1 MNFNFLSPV
10 QDLVLAHNE
19 LLSTQVLG
27 RKLKIHSQQN
37 GIPDLDGVKIAIVGV
52 LENRNDINYIGEEL
66 NLSEIRKSLYA
77 LFPGNW
83 HTTIADLGDINKG
96 ESVED
101 TAKVLSRFLDGLIIR
116 THGHE
121 LIKEFAKYSE
131 IPVVNALTDFLHPCQ
146 IYADCMTILE
156 KTTTSRNPYD
166 GLKGKKLAFFGD
178 TSCNMANSW
187 ILAGALWGME
197 IYLSG
202 PEEFKPRPEIESFCK
217 QFGLPNHWH
226 YTPDCIEAAH
236 NADILYTDVWVSMG
250 YENEE
255 TDRKEKMTPYRV
267 TKDLFAQAKE
277 NALFMHCMPA
287 HPGEEVTNEVL
298 LSPRSILIDQAENRL
313 HMQKGILKQLSNNKI

>member
-1 MNFNFLSPV
+1 MNHFLEENNFNKEQIETVFEQAFEFKNTRNQRPTKDLFGQSWGMLFYKNSTRTRVSFEVGIRELGGNPVLLDLS
-10 QDLVLAHNE
+10 
-19 LLSTQVLG
+19 STQIG
-27 RKLKIHSQQN
+27 R
-37 GIPDLDGVKIAIVGV
+37 
-52 LENRNDINYIGEEL
+52 
-66 NLSEIRKSLYA
+66 
-77 LFPGNW
+77 
-83 HTTIADLGDINKG
+83 G

-313 HMQKGILKQLSNNKI
+313 HMQKGILQQLSNNKI